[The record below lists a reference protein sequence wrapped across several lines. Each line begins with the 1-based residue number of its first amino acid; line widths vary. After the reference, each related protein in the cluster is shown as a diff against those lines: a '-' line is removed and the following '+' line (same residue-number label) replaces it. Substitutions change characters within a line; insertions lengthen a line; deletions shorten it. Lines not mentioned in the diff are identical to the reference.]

1 MTIGVNLPSDSIYNT
16 YSSSRYF
23 VWQSAVTIHIPP
35 RPRSNIRPPIPS
47 SPFHFLLPR
56 IFLLREKVHRK
67 LIQNINNIPNQRTLF
82 RLSRNTLQN
91 HLLKLRGNKCC
102 RIFRDIARPLP
113 YRIRRSVLTILQP
126 DIQEL
131 ACDDTEGENVRRCCP
146 ALRPLDLR
154 RMELT
159 GANAGASCCFGIDIL
174 ALAYVYDEGTVFVF
188 PMFIFQKRFVRVVL

>member
-82 RLSRNTLQN
+82 ASAEIHCRTTCLSCVGTNVTASSETSLALSRTESGAASLQFCSLISKN
-91 HLLKLRGNKCC
+91 LHATTPKAKTS
-102 RIFRDIARPLP
+102 A
-113 YRIRRSVLTILQP
+113 
-126 DIQEL
+126 
-131 ACDDTEGENVRRCCP
+131 A
-146 ALRPLDLR
+146 
-154 RMELT
+154 
-159 GANAGASCCFGIDIL
+159 
-174 ALAYVYDEGTVFVF
+174 
-188 PMFIFQKRFVRVVL
+188 VV